1 MTVSSPLRSVLYVP
15 GNNERAMEKARSL
28 PVDAIIF
35 DLEDAVGSADKEA
48 ARTCVCE
55 IVAGKGFGSRLLAI
69 RINDPQSK
77 TGEAD
82 LHDVLAAGADAVVV
96 PKVKTAQELVSLSS
110 RIDRAVQQSGG
121 SDVQIWAMMETPL
134 GVMNVREI
142 AALAKD
148 DEPRLAALIMG
159 TNDLVRE
166 TRAARPHIM
175 PWLMDCVLAAK
186 AFGLPI
192 IDGVYNRFDD
202 ADGLLSECR
211 QARAMGMDGKTLIHP
226 NQIDICN
233 DSFSPTSEELLEA
246 REIVA
251 LFEQAENRDANVLQL
266 QGRMVERLHY
276 EMALETLQ
284 IAQLISSAKES

>member
-1 MTVSSPLRSVLYVP
+1 MTVSRPLRSVLYVP

-48 ARTCVCE
+48 ARLRVCE

-148 DEPRLAALIMG
+148 DEPRLTALIMG

-166 TRAARPHIM
+166 TRAARSHIM

-192 IDGVYNRFDD
+192 IDGVYNHFDD
-202 ADGLLSECR
+202 VDGLLSECR

-233 DSFSPTSEELLEA
+233 DSFSPTSEELQEA
-246 REIVA
+246 REIVS

>member
-48 ARTCVCE
+48 ARARVCE
-55 IVAGKGFGSRLLAI
+55 IVAGKGFGSSLLAI

-82 LHDVLAAGADAVVV
+82 LHDVLAASADAVVV

-110 RIDRAVQQSGG
+110 KIDRAVQQSGG

-166 TRAARPHIM
+166 TRAARSHIM

-233 DSFSPTSEELLEA
+233 DSFSPTSEELQEA

>member
-15 GNNERAMEKARSL
+15 GNNERALEKARSL

-35 DLEDAVGSADKEA
+35 DLEDAVGSTDKEA
-48 ARTCVCE
+48 ARTRVCE
-55 IVAGKGFGSRLLAI
+55 VVAGKGFGSRLLAI

-77 TGEAD
+77 IGEED
-82 LHDVLAAGADAVVV
+82 LYAVLAAGADAVVV

-110 RIDRAVQQSGG
+110 KVDRVVRQSGG

-166 TRAARPHIM
+166 TRAARSHIM

-192 IDGVYNRFDD
+192 IDGVYNHFDD
-202 ADGLLSECR
+202 ADGLLSACR

-226 NQIDICN
+226 KQIDICN
-233 DSFSPTSEELLEA
+233 DSFSPTSEELFEA

>member
-1 MTVSSPLRSVLYVP
+1 MTVSIPLRSVLYVP
-15 GNNERAMEKARSL
+15 GNNERAMKKVRSL

-35 DLEDAVGSADKEA
+35 DLEDAVGSADKEK
-48 ARTCVCE
+48 ARLRVCE
-55 IVAGKGFGSRLLAI
+55 IVAAKGFGSRLVAI

-77 TGEAD
+77 IGEED
-82 LHDVLAAGADAVVV
+82 LHAVLATGADAIVV

-110 RIDRAVQQSGG
+110 RIDRAVRHADG
-121 SDVQIWAMMETPL
+121 SDMQVWAMMETPL
-134 GVMNVREI
+134 GVMNAREI

-148 DEPRLAALIMG
+148 DEPRLGALIMG

-166 TRAARPHIM
+166 TRAARSHIA

-202 ADGLLSECR
+202 RDGLLNECR

-226 NQIDICN
+226 DQIDICN
-233 DSFSPTSEELLEA
+233 ESFSPTSEELLEA

-251 LFEQAENRDANVLQL
+251 LFEQSENRQANVLQL

-276 EMALETLQ
+276 EMALETLR
-284 IAQLISSAKES
+284 IAQLISGGKGS